1 MLDCVGWNMCARMCV
16 LESVCSNVL
25 VCVCVSL
32 SVFSVRVLMCM
43 CCYVFVRMYLLEN
56 VNLSVIVGQCVLE
69 CVC

>member
-1 MLDCVGWNMCARMCV
+1 MCV